1 MGPLEVE
8 DACRRPLRHSA
19 DMSSPTNG
27 GRSRS
32 YQALRESEELH
43 RATLSSISDA
53 VFMTD
58 DAGTFTYVCPNV
70 DVIFGYTPDEVRA
83 MGRLERLLGDRLFE
97 MSDLV
102 ARGEIRNVERDVT
115 SKSGQPRAVLIH
127 LKLVSIQGGTV
138 LCTCRDVT
146 ELKQAEREL
155 AITRQ
160 RLVHAGRLALLGELT
175 AMIVHEVKQP
185 LSAIFAN
192 VSAATMSLSRNGNLD
207 VVELRSILDD
217 IQEASGAAADIVD
230 RLRALA
236 TQRPREPVPL
246 DLNDIARDTLRM
258 LAAEA
263 RRRNVSLREDLHAGP
278 IELSGDRVSL
288 QQLVTNLIA
297 NAIDAAEDSGEENC
311 QVIVSTGVDTGA
323 WVLSVTDNGRG
334 IAPQHL
340 PRLFDAFFTTRDDGV
355 GLGLAI
361 ARSIAEEHGGR
372 LSVQNNPGR
381 GATFRFELPAR

>member
-1 MGPLEVE
+1 M
-8 DACRRPLRHSA
+8 
-19 DMSSPTNG
+19 NG
-27 GRSRS
+27 GRAHS
-32 YQALRESEELH
+32 YQALRDSEELH
-43 RATLSSISDA
+43 RATLGSISDA
-53 VFMTD
+53 VFLTD
-58 DAGTFTYVCPNV
+58 DAGAFTYVCPNV
-70 DVIFGYTPDEVRA
+70 DVIFGYAPDEVRA
-83 MGRLERLLGDRLFE
+83 MGSLDRLLGARLFE
-97 MSDLV
+97 LSELV
-102 ARGEIRNVERDVT
+102 EHGEIRNVEREVF
-115 SKSGQPRAVLIH
+115 SKAGQPRVVLIH
-127 LKLVSIQGGTV
+127 LKHVSIQGGTV

-146 ELKQAEREL
+146 ELKHAEREL

-185 LSAIFAN
+185 LAAIFAN
-192 VSAATMSLSRNGNLD
+192 VSAATMSLARNGNLD
-207 VVELRSILDD
+207 VDELRSILDD
-217 IQEASGAAADIVD
+217 IQEASGAASDIVD

-236 TQRPREPVPL
+236 KQRPREQVPL

-263 RRRNVSLREDLHAGP
+263 RRRGVSLREDLHCGP
-278 IELSGDRVSL
+278 IRLSGDRVSL

-297 NAIDAAEDSGEENC
+297 NALDAAEDGGGENC
-311 QVIVSTGVDTGA
+311 QVVVRTGSDAGA

-340 PRLFDAFFTTRDDGV
+340 PKLFDAFFTTRNDGV

-372 LSVQNNPGR
+372 LSAHNNPGR

>member
-1 MGPLEVE
+1 
-8 DACRRPLRHSA
+8 
-19 DMSSPTNG
+19 MSGPTNG
-27 GRSRS
+27 GRSTS

-58 DAGTFTYVCPNV
+58 DQGVFTYVCPNV

-83 MGRLERLLGDRLFE
+83 MRSIDRFLGGRLCDVAE
-97 MSDLV
+97 LV
-102 ARGEIRNVERDVT
+102 TRGEIRNVEREIK
-115 SKSGQPRAVLIH
+115 SKSGERRVVLIH
-127 LKLVSIQGGTV
+127 LKHVSIQGGSM

-160 RLVHAGRLALLGELT
+160 QLVHAGRLALLGELT

-185 LSAIFAN
+185 LAAIFAN
-192 VSAATMSLSRNGNLD
+192 VSAATLSLERGDKLD
-207 VVELRSILDD
+207 CIELRSILDD
-217 IQEASGAAADIVD
+217 IQEASSAATEIVD
-230 RLRALA
+230 RLRSLA
-236 TQRPREPVPL
+236 KQRSREHVPL

-263 RRRNVSLREDLHAGP
+263 RRRNVALREDLHAGRL
-278 IELSGDRVSL
+278 ELAGDRVSL

-297 NAIDAAEDSGEENC
+297 NALDAAEEAGGENC
-311 QVIVSTGVDTGA
+311 QVVLRTSLDAGARVLAVS
-323 WVLSVTDNGRG
+323 DNGRG
-334 IAPQHL
+334 IAPEHL
-340 PRLFDAFFTTRDDGV
+340 PKLFDAFFTTRKDGV

-372 LSVQNNPGR
+372 LGAVNNPDR
-381 GATFRFELPAR
+381 GATFRFEIPSLNAG

>member
-1 MGPLEVE
+1 M
-8 DACRRPLRHSA
+8 
-19 DMSSPTNG
+19 NG

-32 YQALRESEELH
+32 YQELRDSEELH

-58 DAGTFTYVCPNV
+58 DEGAFTYVCPNV

-83 MGRLERLLGDRLFE
+83 MGSLERFLGGRLFDLP
-97 MSDLV
+97 DLV
-102 ARGEIRNVERDVT
+102 SRREIQNVERDVI
-115 SKSGQPRAVLIH
+115 SKSGQPRSVLIH
-127 LKLVSIQGGTV
+127 LKHVSIQGGTV

-155 AITRQ
+155 AIARQ

-185 LSAIFAN
+185 LTAILAN
-192 VSAATMSLSRNGNLD
+192 VAAATASLGRNRNLD
-207 VVELRSILDD
+207 PGELRAILDD
-217 IQEASGAAADIVD
+217 IQQASSVAADIVD
-230 RLRALA
+230 RLRTLA
-236 TQRPREPVPL
+236 KQRPREQVPL
-246 DLNDIARDTLRM
+246 DLNDVARDALRM

-263 RRRNVSLREDLHAGP
+263 RRRGITLREELHSGDVG
-278 IELSGDRVSL
+278 ITGDRVSL
-288 QQLVTNLIA
+288 QQLATNLVA
-297 NAIDAAEDSGEENC
+297 NALDAAEEAGGKNC
-311 QVIVSTGVDTGA
+311 QVTLRTGIDAGVRM
-323 WVLSVTDNGRG
+323 LSVSDNGRG
-334 IAPQHL
+334 IAPEHL
-340 PRLFDAFFTTRDDGV
+340 PKLFDAFFTTRNEGV

-372 LSVQNNPGR
+372 LSAHNNPDR